1 MPLRSTPPV
10 PTTQTTPATGG
21 LIGNDGQP
29 IPLPFF
35 MAIMEA
41 IEAREPA
48 AVGRSRL
55 IALHAVATARA
66 LLLSND
72 AVDAIR
78 IGALLS
84 NIGMLSVPEAVLH
97 KSDAL
102 THDELATIRHHPV
115 LGADILAVVPQLRH
129 ILPIVLHHHEDWA
142 GGGYPHSL
150 NGEEIPIG
158 ARIIRVVETYDA
170 LTSPRPYR
178 PAFAPAD
185 ALQLLANGCGQEFDP
200 RVVSAFSN
208 RLRRNLAI
216 HDDVL
221 DRWDDLQRQ
230 ARIWRLVANLEVS
243 SQ

>member
-1 MPLRSTPPV
+1 MALRSTLTLPTASPPV
-10 PTTQTTPATGG
+10 TGSSAG
-21 LIGNDGQP
+21 DDGQP

-66 LLLSND
+66 LLLPAD

-78 IGALLS
+78 IGALLC
-84 NIGMLSVPEAVLH
+84 NIGMLNVPEEVLH
-97 KSDAL
+97 KADSL
-102 THDELATIRHHPV
+102 TDGELATIRHHPV
-115 LGADILAVVPQLRH
+115 LGADTLAVVLQLRH
-129 ILPIVLHHHEDWA
+129 ILPMVLHHHEDWA
-142 GGGYPHSL
+142 GGGYPHGL
-150 NGEEIPIG
+150 TGEEIPLG

-178 PAFAPAD
+178 PAFSPVD
-185 ALQLLANGCGQEFDP
+185 AHQLLANGSGQEFDP
-200 RVVSAFSN
+200 RVVTAFSA

-216 HDDVL
+216 HDEIL

-230 ARIWRLVANLEVS
+230 ARVWRMVAKLDQV
-243 SQ
+243 